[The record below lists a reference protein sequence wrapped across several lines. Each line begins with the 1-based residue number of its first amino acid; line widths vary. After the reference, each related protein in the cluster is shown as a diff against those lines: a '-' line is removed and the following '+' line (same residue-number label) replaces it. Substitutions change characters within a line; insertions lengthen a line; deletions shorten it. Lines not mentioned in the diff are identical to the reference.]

1 MCSALALGAIAVTL
15 SATPV
20 PTPMCPRLDRM
31 APLMAALVGDA
42 RVQPAAT
49 DPQFEAAIRAIHAPA
64 PKPTKRRHRR

>member
-1 MCSALALGAIAVTL
+1 MCSSLALGAIAVTL

-31 APLMAALVGDA
+31 TPVMGALVGDV

-49 DPQFEAAIRAIHAPA
+49 DPQFEAAIRAIHVPA
-64 PKPTKRRHRR
+64 PRPTRRRHRR